1 MNAQY
6 RQDLGCELV
15 VVHAH
20 GVHLLL
26 LRLLQ
31 QLDGVGGEGGGGG
44 RGLRVRQGL
53 GLRGEWECLARV
65 VREEEVGESEEQVV
79 ENGVGDRVLAAEGQN
94 AVVVASGDGDRQ
106 ELQFEGFA
114 GLVAEGR
121 GVEEAEEAGVEGV
134 VTVTWHEFVD
144 GGEGGLEEFQEV
156 LDEKGGLDDWLG
168 VDDLR
173 DQANANLYVSPL

>member
-20 GVHLLL
+20 GGHLL

-31 QLDGVGGEGGGGG
+31 QLDGVEGEGGGGG

-53 GLRGEWECLARV
+53 GLRGEWESFAWV

-94 AVVVASGDGDRQ
+94 AVVVASGNGGGQ
-106 ELQFEGFA
+106 ELQVEGFA
-114 GLVAEGR
+114 GLVTEGR

-173 DQANANLYVSPL
+173 DQPNANL

>member
-1 MNAQY
+1 MNAQH
-6 RQDLGCELV
+6 RQDLRCELV

-20 GVHLLL
+20 GGHLLL